1 MKTNWR
7 DKWMWQRV
15 IYPVSVL
22 MLMLPAVANADEA
35 NKLLNMCKA
44 CHGESGVSR
53 FEHIPNI
60 GWQNSDYLLKQ
71 LRAFKAENRQDPTM
85 TKVAQLLSEADMQL
99 MADYF
104 YLGKDK

>member
-1 MKTNWR
+1 MLL
-7 DKWMWQRV
+7 RV
-15 IYPVSVL
+15 IYSASVL
-22 MLMLPAVANADEA
+22 MLLLPAVTHSDES

-44 CHGESGVSR
+44 CHGESGMSR

-71 LRAFKAENRQDPTM
+71 LRAFKAGTRQDPTM
-85 TKVAQLLSEADMQL
+85 TKVAQLLSEADMQQI
-99 MADYF
+99 AEYF

>member
-1 MKTNWR
+1 MLL
-7 DKWMWQRV
+7 RV
-15 IYPVSVL
+15 IYSAGVL
-22 MLMLPAVANADEA
+22 MLMLPAVTDANES

-44 CHGESGVSR
+44 CHGESGMSR

-71 LRAFKAENRQDPTM
+71 LRAFKAGTRQDPTM
-85 TKVAQLLSEADMQL
+85 TKVAQLLSEADMQQ
-99 MADYF
+99 MAEYF

>member
-1 MKTNWR
+1 MLL
-7 DKWMWQRV
+7 RV
-15 IYPVSVL
+15 IYSAVVL
-22 MLMLPAVANADEA
+22 MLLLPAVTHADES

-44 CHGESGVSR
+44 CHGESGMSR

-71 LRAFKAENRQDPTM
+71 LRAFKAGTRQDPTM
-85 TKVAQLLSEADMQL
+85 TKVAQLLSEADMQQ
-99 MADYF
+99 MAEYF

>member
-1 MKTNWR
+1 
-7 DKWMWQRV
+7 MWLRV
-15 IYPVSVL
+15 IYPASVL
-22 MLMLPAVANADEA
+22 ILMLPAVVNADEA

-44 CHGESGVSR
+44 CHGESGMSR

-71 LRAFKAENRQDPTM
+71 LRAFKTGNRQDPTM
-85 TKVAQLLSEADMQL
+85 TKVAQLLSEADMQQ

-104 YLGKDK
+104 YLGKGK

>member
-1 MKTNWR
+1 MLL
-7 DKWMWQRV
+7 RV
-15 IYPVSVL
+15 IYSASVL
-22 MLMLPAVANADEA
+22 MLMLPAVTHANES

-44 CHGESGVSR
+44 CHGESGMSR

-71 LRAFKAENRQDPTM
+71 LRAFKAGTRQDPTM
-85 TKVAQLLSEADMQL
+85 TKVAQLLSEADMQQ
-99 MADYF
+99 MAEYF

>member
-1 MKTNWR
+1 MLL
-7 DKWMWQRV
+7 RV
-15 IYPVSVL
+15 IYSAGVL
-22 MLMLPAVANADEA
+22 MLMLPAVTHANES

-44 CHGESGVSR
+44 CHGESGMSR

-71 LRAFKAENRQDPTM
+71 LRAFKAGTRQDPTM
-85 TKVAQLLSEADMQL
+85 TKVAQLLSEADMQQ
-99 MADYF
+99 MAEYF

>member
-1 MKTNWR
+1 
-7 DKWMWQRV
+7 
-15 IYPVSVL
+15 
-22 MLMLPAVANADEA
+22 MLMLPAVTHANES

-44 CHGESGVSR
+44 CHGESGMSR

-71 LRAFKAENRQDPTM
+71 LRAFKAGTRQDPTM
-85 TKVAQLLSEADMQL
+85 TKVAQLLSEADMQQ
-99 MADYF
+99 MAEYF

>member
-1 MKTNWR
+1 
-7 DKWMWQRV
+7 MWLRV
-15 IYPVSVL
+15 IYPASVL
-22 MLMLPAVANADEA
+22 ILMLPAVVNADEA

-44 CHGESGVSR
+44 CHGESGMSR

-71 LRAFKAENRQDPTM
+71 LRAFKAGNRQDPTIM
-85 TKVAQLLSEADMQL
+85 TKVAQLLSEADMQQ
-99 MADYF
+99 MAYYF

>member
-1 MKTNWR
+1 MLL
-7 DKWMWQRV
+7 RV
-15 IYPVSVL
+15 IYSAGVL
-22 MLMLPAVANADEA
+22 MLLLPAVTHADES

-44 CHGESGVSR
+44 CHGESGMSR

-71 LRAFKAENRQDPTM
+71 LRAFKAGTRQDPTM
-85 TKVAQLLSEADMQL
+85 TKVAQLLSEADMQQI
-99 MADYF
+99 AEYF

>member
-1 MKTNWR
+1 MLL
-7 DKWMWQRV
+7 RV
-15 IYPVSVL
+15 IYSVGVL
-22 MLMLPAVANADEA
+22 MLLLPAVTHADES

-44 CHGESGVSR
+44 CHGESGMSR

-71 LRAFKAENRQDPTM
+71 LRAFKAGTRQDPTM
-85 TKVAQLLSEADMQL
+85 TKVAQLLSEADMQQ
-99 MADYF
+99 MAEYF

>member
-1 MKTNWR
+1 MLL
-7 DKWMWQRV
+7 RV
-15 IYPVSVL
+15 IYSAGVL
-22 MLMLPAVANADEA
+22 MLLLPAGTHADES

-44 CHGESGVSR
+44 CHGESGMSR

-71 LRAFKAENRQDPTM
+71 LRAFKAGTRQDPTM
-85 TKVAQLLSEADMQL
+85 TKVAQLLSEADMQQ
-99 MADYF
+99 MAEYF

>member
-1 MKTNWR
+1 MLL
-7 DKWMWQRV
+7 RV
-15 IYPVSVL
+15 IYSAGVL
-22 MLMLPAVANADEA
+22 MLLLPVVTHADES

-44 CHGESGVSR
+44 CHGESGMSR

-71 LRAFKAENRQDPTM
+71 LRVFKAGTRQDPTM
-85 TKVAQLLSEADMQL
+85 TKVAQLLSEADMQQ
-99 MADYF
+99 MAEYF

>member
-1 MKTNWR
+1 MLLL
-7 DKWMWQRV
+7 
-15 IYPVSVL
+15 PVVTH
-22 MLMLPAVANADEA
+22 ADES

-44 CHGESGVSR
+44 CHGESGMSR

-71 LRAFKAENRQDPTM
+71 LRAFKAGTRQDPTM
-85 TKVAQLLSEADMQL
+85 TKVAQLLSEADMQQ
-99 MADYF
+99 MAEYF

>member
-1 MKTNWR
+1 MLL
-7 DKWMWQRV
+7 RV
-15 IYPVSVL
+15 IYSAGVL
-22 MLMLPAVANADEA
+22 MLLLPAVTHADES

-44 CHGESGVSR
+44 CHGESGMSR

-71 LRAFKAENRQDPTM
+71 LRAFKAGTRQDPTM
-85 TKVAQLLSEADMQL
+85 TKVAQLLSEADMQQ
-99 MADYF
+99 MAEYF

>member
-1 MKTNWR
+1 
-7 DKWMWQRV
+7 MWLRV
-15 IYPVSVL
+15 IYPASVL
-22 MLMLPAVANADEA
+22 ILMLPAVVIADEA

-44 CHGESGVSR
+44 CHGESGMSR

-71 LRAFKAENRQDPTM
+71 LRAFKAGNRQDPTM
-85 TKVAQLLSEADMQL
+85 TKVAQLLSEADMQQ

>member
-1 MKTNWR
+1 MLL
-7 DKWMWQRV
+7 RV
-15 IYPVSVL
+15 IYSASVL
-22 MLMLPAVANADEA
+22 MLLLPAVTHADES

-44 CHGESGVSR
+44 CHGESGMSR

-71 LRAFKAENRQDPTM
+71 LRAFKAGTRQDPTM
-85 TKVAQLLSEADMQL
+85 TKVAQLLSEADMQQ
-99 MADYF
+99 MAEYF

>member
-1 MKTNWR
+1 MLL
-7 DKWMWQRV
+7 RV
-15 IYPVSVL
+15 IYSAGVL
-22 MLMLPAVANADEA
+22 MLLLPVVTHADEC

-44 CHGESGVSR
+44 CHGESGMSR

-71 LRAFKAENRQDPTM
+71 LRAFKAGTRQDPTM
-85 TKVAQLLSEADMQL
+85 TKVAQLLSEADMQQ
-99 MADYF
+99 MAEYF

>member
-1 MKTNWR
+1 MLL
-7 DKWMWQRV
+7 RV
-15 IYPVSVL
+15 IYSAGVL
-22 MLMLPAVANADEA
+22 MLLLPVVTHADES

-44 CHGESGVSR
+44 CHGKSGMSR

-71 LRAFKAENRQDPTM
+71 LRAFKAGTRQDPTM
-85 TKVAQLLSEADMQL
+85 TKVAQLLSEADMQQ
-99 MADYF
+99 MAEYF

>member
-1 MKTNWR
+1 
-7 DKWMWQRV
+7 MWLRV
-15 IYPVSVL
+15 IYPASVL
-22 MLMLPAVANADEA
+22 ILMLPAVVNADEA

-44 CHGESGVSR
+44 CHGESGMSR

-71 LRAFKAENRQDPTM
+71 LRAFKTGNRQDPTM
-85 TKVAQLLSEADMQL
+85 TKVVQLLSEADMQQ

>member
-1 MKTNWR
+1 MLLR
-7 DKWMWQRV
+7 A
-15 IYPVSVL
+15 IYSAGVL
-22 MLMLPAVANADEA
+22 MLLLPAVTHANES

-44 CHGESGVSR
+44 CHGESGMSR

-71 LRAFKAENRQDPTM
+71 LRAFKAGTRQDPTM
-85 TKVAQLLSEADMQL
+85 TKVAQLLSEADMQQ
-99 MADYF
+99 MAEYF

>member
-1 MKTNWR
+1 
-7 DKWMWQRV
+7 MWLRV
-15 IYPVSVL
+15 IYPASVL
-22 MLMLPAVANADEA
+22 ILMLPAVVNADEA

-44 CHGESGVSR
+44 CHGESGMSR

-71 LRAFKAENRQDPTM
+71 LRALKAGNRQDPTM
-85 TKVAQLLSEADMQL
+85 TKVAQLLSEADMQQ

>member
-1 MKTNWR
+1 MLL
-7 DKWMWQRV
+7 RV
-15 IYPVSVL
+15 IYSAGVL
-22 MLMLPAVANADEA
+22 MLLLPVVTHADES

-44 CHGESGVSR
+44 CHGESGMSR

-71 LRAFKAENRQDPTM
+71 LRAFKAGTRQDPTM
-85 TKVAQLLSEADMQL
+85 TKVAQLLSEADMQQ
-99 MADYF
+99 MAEYF

>member
-1 MKTNWR
+1 
-7 DKWMWQRV
+7 
-15 IYPVSVL
+15 
-22 MLMLPAVANADEA
+22 MLLLPAVTHADES

-44 CHGESGVSR
+44 CHGESGMSR

-71 LRAFKAENRQDPTM
+71 LRAFKAGTRQDPTM
-85 TKVAQLLSEADMQL
+85 TKVAQLLSEADMQQ
-99 MADYF
+99 MAEYF

>member
-1 MKTNWR
+1 
-7 DKWMWQRV
+7 MWLRV
-15 IYPVSVL
+15 IYPASVL
-22 MLMLPAVANADEA
+22 ILMLPAVVNADEA

-44 CHGESGVSR
+44 CHGESGMSR

-71 LRAFKAENRQDPTM
+71 LRAFKAGNRQDPTM
-85 TKVAQLLSEADMQL
+85 TKVAQLLSEADMQQ

>member
-1 MKTNWR
+1 MLL
-7 DKWMWQRV
+7 RV
-15 IYPVSVL
+15 IYSASVL
-22 MLMLPAVANADEA
+22 MLMLPAVTHANEG

-44 CHGESGVSR
+44 CHGESGMSR

-71 LRAFKAENRQDPTM
+71 LRAFKAGTRQDPTM
-85 TKVAQLLSEADMQL
+85 TKVAQLLSEADMQQ
-99 MADYF
+99 MAEYF

>member
-1 MKTNWR
+1 
-7 DKWMWQRV
+7 MWLRV
-15 IYPVSVL
+15 IYPASVL
-22 MLMLPAVANADEA
+22 ILMLPAVVNADEA

-44 CHGESGVSR
+44 CHGESGMSR

-71 LRAFKAENRQDPTM
+71 LRAFKAGNRQDPTIM
-85 TKVAQLLSEADMQL
+85 TKVAQLLSEADMQQ

>member
-1 MKTNWR
+1 MLL
-7 DKWMWQRV
+7 RV
-15 IYPVSVL
+15 IYSASVL
-22 MLMLPAVANADEA
+22 MLMLPAVTHADES

-44 CHGESGVSR
+44 CHGESGMSR

-71 LRAFKAENRQDPTM
+71 LRAFKAGTRQDPTM
-85 TKVAQLLSEADMQL
+85 TKVAQLLSEADMQQ
-99 MADYF
+99 MAEYF

>member
-1 MKTNWR
+1 MLL
-7 DKWMWQRV
+7 RV
-15 IYPVSVL
+15 IYSAGVL
-22 MLMLPAVANADEA
+22 MLLLPAVTHADEI

-44 CHGESGVSR
+44 CHGESGMSR

-71 LRAFKAENRQDPTM
+71 LRAFKAGTRQDPTM
-85 TKVAQLLSEADMQL
+85 TKVAQLLSEADMQQ
-99 MADYF
+99 MAEYF

>member
-1 MKTNWR
+1 MLL
-7 DKWMWQRV
+7 RV
-15 IYPVSVL
+15 IYSAGVL
-22 MLMLPAVANADEA
+22 MLMLPAVTHADES

-44 CHGESGVSR
+44 CHGESGMSR

-71 LRAFKAENRQDPTM
+71 LRAFKAGTRQDPTM
-85 TKVAQLLSEADMQL
+85 TKVAQLLSEADMQQ
-99 MADYF
+99 MAEYF

>member
-1 MKTNWR
+1 MLL
-7 DKWMWQRV
+7 RV
-15 IYPVSVL
+15 IYSAGVL
-22 MLMLPAVANADEA
+22 MLLLPVGAHANES

-44 CHGESGVSR
+44 CHGESGMSR

-71 LRAFKAENRQDPTM
+71 LRAFKAGTRQDPTM
-85 TKVAQLLSEADMQL
+85 TKVAQLLSEADMQQ
-99 MADYF
+99 MAEYF

>member
-1 MKTNWR
+1 
-7 DKWMWQRV
+7 
-15 IYPVSVL
+15 
-22 MLMLPAVANADEA
+22 MLLLPAVTHANES

-44 CHGESGVSR
+44 CHGESGMSR

-71 LRAFKAENRQDPTM
+71 LRAFKAGTRQDPTM
-85 TKVAQLLSEADMQL
+85 TKVAQLLSEADMQQ
-99 MADYF
+99 MAEYF

>member
-1 MKTNWR
+1 MLL
-7 DKWMWQRV
+7 RV
-15 IYPVSVL
+15 IYSAGVL
-22 MLMLPAVANADEA
+22 MLLLPAVTHADES

-44 CHGESGVSR
+44 CHGESGMSR

-71 LRAFKAENRQDPTM
+71 LRAFKAGTRQDPTM
-85 TKVAQLLSEADMQL
+85 TKVAQLLSEADMQQ
-99 MADYF
+99 MAEYY

>member
-1 MKTNWR
+1 MLL
-7 DKWMWQRV
+7 RV
-15 IYPVSVL
+15 IYSAGVL
-22 MLMLPAVANADEA
+22 MLLLPAVTHANES

-44 CHGESGVSR
+44 CHGESGMSR

-71 LRAFKAENRQDPTM
+71 LRAFKAGTRQDPTM
-85 TKVAQLLSEADMQL
+85 TKVAQLLSEADMQQ
-99 MADYF
+99 MAEYF